1 MVLQSTVTPKH
12 VIATGMA
19 TCCTTSQLTS
29 LSTTIVMI
37 AEETWYDR
45 MQLWRVKG
53 RHGLE
58 GSTSQFV
65 RLEKFSLNFSSLA
78 FVIRDN
84 LLHLVYLEGH
94 SQLAHM
100 RTGYHSIANL
110 HIKETR

>member
-19 TCCTTSQLTS
+19 TCCSTSQQTS

-53 RHGLE
+53 RHGLK

-65 RLEKFSLNFSSLA
+65 HLEKFSLNFSSVS

-94 SQLAHM
+94 CQLAHM
-100 RTGYHSIANL
+100 RIGYHSIANL
-110 HIKETR
+110 HIKDTR